1 MAFVHGKSSVFKLD
15 NASGSLTDI
24 SAFVNNVDFPETA
37 DVAETSVLG
46 ASNKTYIV
54 GLKDATISLG
64 GLFDATVDAILGA
77 VVGQT
82 ATLSY
87 EYSPE
92 GTGSGKVKYTGEAI
106 LTNYA
111 LSSPVGDV
119 PLTLVTIKNAPPP
132 TVELAELSLA
142 VPCTPVAV

>member
-54 GLKDATISLG
+54 GLKDATISLS

-92 GTGSGKVKYTGEAI
+92 GTASGKAKYTGEAI

-119 PLTLVTIKNAPPP
+119 VAYSADLQCSGAVTRG
-132 TVELAELSLA
+132 TH
-142 VPCTPVAV
+142 

>member
-15 NASGSLTDI
+15 NASGSSTDI

-46 ASNKTYIV
+46 ASNKTYLV
-54 GLKDATISLG
+54 GLKDATI
-64 GLFDATVDAILGA
+64 GLTGFFDATADAIFGA
-77 VVGQT
+77 VIGQS
-82 ATLSY
+82 ATLSF

-92 GTGSGKVKYTGEAI
+92 GTASGKIKYTGECI

-119 PLTLVTIKNAPPP
+119 VAYSADLQVSGAVTRG
-132 TVELAELSLA
+132 TH
-142 VPCTPVAV
+142 

>member
-1 MAFVHGKSSVFKLD
+1 MAFVHGSDSVFKLD
-15 NASGSLTDI
+15 NAGGSLTDI
-24 SAFVNNVDFPETA
+24 STYVNNVDFPETA
-37 DVAETSVLG
+37 DVAETSTLG

-77 VVGQT
+77 VVGQS
-82 ATLSY
+82 ATLSF

-92 GTGSGKVKYTGEAI
+92 GTGSGKVKYTGECI
-106 LTNYA
+106 LTSYT

-119 PLTLVTIKNAPPP
+119 VGVSADLQVSGAVTRG
-132 TVELAELSLA
+132 TH
-142 VPCTPVAV
+142 

>member
-1 MAFVHGKSSVFKLD
+1 MAFVHGKNSVFKLD

-46 ASNKTYIV
+46 ASNKTYLA
-54 GLKDATISLG
+54 GLKDANISLAG
-64 GLFDATVDAILGA
+64 FFDATADAIFGA
-77 VVGQT
+77 VIGQS
-82 ATLSY
+82 ATLSF

-92 GTGSGKVKYTGEAI
+92 GTASGKIKYTGECI

-111 LSSPVGDV
+111 LSSPVGDAV
-119 PLTLVTIKNAPPP
+119 AYSCDLQVSGAVTRG
-132 TVELAELSLA
+132 TH
-142 VPCTPVAV
+142 

>member
-92 GTGSGKVKYTGEAI
+92 GTGSGKIKYTGEAI

-119 PLTLVTIKNAPPP
+119 VAYSADLQCSGAVTRG
-132 TVELAELSLA
+132 TH
-142 VPCTPVAV
+142 

>member
-1 MAFVHGKSSVFKLD
+1 MAFVHGKSSVFKFD

-54 GLKDATISLG
+54 GLKDATISLS

-92 GTGSGKVKYTGEAI
+92 GTASGKVKYTGEAI

-119 PLTLVTIKNAPPP
+119 VAYSADLQCSGAVTRG
-132 TVELAELSLA
+132 TH
-142 VPCTPVAV
+142 

>member
-1 MAFVHGKSSVFKLD
+1 MAFVHGKSAVFKLD
-15 NASGSLTDI
+15 HASCSLTDI

-54 GLKDATISLG
+54 GLKDATISLS
-64 GLFDATVDAILGA
+64 GLFDATADAIFGA

-82 ATLSY
+82 ATLSF

-92 GTGSGKVKYTGEAI
+92 GTASGKIKYTGECI

-111 LSSPVGDV
+111 MSSPVGDV
-119 PLTLVTIKNAPPP
+119 VAYSADLQVSGAVTRG
-132 TVELAELSLA
+132 TH
-142 VPCTPVAV
+142 

>member
-54 GLKDATISLG
+54 GLKDATISIG

-92 GTGSGKVKYTGEAI
+92 GTASGKVKYTGEAI

-119 PLTLVTIKNAPPP
+119 VAYSADLQCSGAVTRG
-132 TVELAELSLA
+132 TH
-142 VPCTPVAV
+142 

>member
-15 NASGSLTDI
+15 NAGGSLTDI

-54 GLKDATISLG
+54 GLKDATISLS

-119 PLTLVTIKNAPPP
+119 VAYSADLQCSGAVTRG
-132 TVELAELSLA
+132 TH
-142 VPCTPVAV
+142 

>member
-1 MAFVHGKSSVFKLD
+1 MAFVHGKNSVMKLD

-46 ASNKTYIV
+46 ASNKTYLA
-54 GLKDATISLG
+54 GLKDATI
-64 GLFDATVDAILGA
+64 GLTGFFDATADAIFGA
-77 VVGQT
+77 VIGQS
-82 ATLSY
+82 ATLSF

-92 GTGSGKVKYTGEAI
+92 GTASGKIKYTGECI

-111 LSSPVGDV
+111 LSSPVGDAV
-119 PLTLVTIKNAPPP
+119 AYSCDLQVSGAVTRG
-132 TVELAELSLA
+132 TH
-142 VPCTPVAV
+142 

>member
-1 MAFVHGKSSVFKLD
+1 MAFVHGSDSVFKLD
-15 NASGSLTDI
+15 NSGGSLTDI
-24 SAFVNNVDFPETA
+24 STYVNNVDFPETA
-37 DVAETSVLG
+37 DVAETSTLG

-77 VVGQT
+77 VVGQR
-82 ATLSY
+82 ATLSF

-92 GTGSGKVKYTGEAI
+92 GTASGKVKYTGECI
-106 LTNYA
+106 LTSYT

-119 PLTLVTIKNAPPP
+119 VGFSADLQVSGAVTRG
-132 TVELAELSLA
+132 TH
-142 VPCTPVAV
+142 